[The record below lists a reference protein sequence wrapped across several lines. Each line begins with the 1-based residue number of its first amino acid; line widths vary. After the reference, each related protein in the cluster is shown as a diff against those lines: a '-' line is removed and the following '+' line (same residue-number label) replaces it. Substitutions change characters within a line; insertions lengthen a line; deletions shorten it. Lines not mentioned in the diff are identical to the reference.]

1 MESQMQRITA
11 RPWTA
16 HRMLSSANTTRKP
29 RGAGS
34 QLVGSRASE
43 RVRVPDRSLRNV
55 PPLDIAC
62 QPGSVLKDRMNEATA
77 LVLWATAALAIVL
90 LIITNIWG

>member
-1 MESQMQRITA
+1 M
-11 RPWTA
+11 
-16 HRMLSSANTTRKP
+16 
-29 RGAGS
+29 
-34 QLVGSRASE
+34 
-43 RVRVPDRSLRNV
+43 

-90 LIITNIWG
+90 LIITKIWG